1 MIGILNPGSSWR
13 RPGTQPL
20 TRRIR
25 NDVEM
30 TDAESYTNQMA
41 TLAVRL
47 GANVQPGQVVAVSS
61 EPGKE
66 QMARAVAEAAYA
78 AGAKFV
84 DLTVFDV
91 YFKRARAL
99 HADRETLGYVP
110 PWLGERMLALGE
122 AGAARISLS
131 GPVAPH
137 ALDDVDPELI
147 SLDRLPRVPEAMK
160 VLNDATTNWTIV
172 PCPTP
177 AWATLVYPRLEP
189 AAALGR
195 LWSEIGHVTRLDEPD
210 PVAAWERRLGELKRV
225 SVTLDELGLD
235 RVRFEGPGTDLS
247 VGLLPSS
254 RWLAAKFST
263 AGGIEH
269 QPNIPTEEVFTTP
282 DPGRVEGHVT
292 STKPLFT
299 SGTTVTGLRIR
310 FEGGRA
316 VQVDADQG
324 AEVVRGMIAADEGAT
339 RLGEVALVDREG
351 RIGPLGTVFYDTLL
365 DENAASHIAL
375 GHGYVAGVGDDA
387 DVGRANKSV
396 IHTDFMIGSDDVTVT
411 GFRSNGD
418 EIPLL
423 QQGRWQI

>member
-1 MIGILNPGSSWR
+1 
-13 RPGTQPL
+13 
-20 TRRIR
+20 
-25 NDVEM
+25 M
-30 TDAESYTNQMA
+30 TDAEQYTQQMA

-47 GANVQPGQVVAVSS
+47 GANVQPGQIVAVSS

-66 QMARAVAEAAYA
+66 AMSRAIAEAAYA

-99 HADRETLGYVP
+99 NAERDTLSYVP
-110 PWLGERMLALGE
+110 PWLGERILALGE
-122 AGAARISLS
+122 LRAARIALS

-160 VLNDATTNWTIV
+160 VLNDASTNWTIV

-177 AWATLVYPRLEP
+177 AWASLVYPRLEP
-189 AAALGR
+189 PAALER
-195 LWSEIGHVTRLDEPD
+195 LWSEIAHVTRLDEPD
-210 PVAAWERRLGELKRV
+210 PIAAWESRLAELTRV
-225 SVTLDELGLD
+225 STALNDLNLD
-235 RVRFEGPGTDLS
+235 RVQFVGPGTNLS
-247 VGLLPSS
+247 IGLLRSS
-254 RWLAAKFST
+254 TWLAAKFTNAS
-263 AGGIEH
+263 GIKH

-282 DPGRVEGHVT
+282 DPERVEGEVT

-299 SGTTVTGLRIR
+299 SGTTVTGLKVR

-316 VQVDADQG
+316 VHVDAEQG
-324 AEVVRGMIAADEGAT
+324 AEVIRGMIAADEGAA

-351 RIGPLGTVFYDTLL
+351 RIGPLGTVFFDTLL

-375 GHGYVAGVGDDA
+375 GHGYVACLDDPA
-387 DVGRANKSV
+387 DHARANRSV
-396 IHTDFMIGSDDVTVT
+396 IHTDFMIGSNEVAVT
-411 GFRSNGD
+411 GFLANGD
-418 EIPLL
+418 EVPLL
-423 QQGRWQI
+423 RDGTWQL

>member
-1 MIGILNPGSSWR
+1 
-13 RPGTQPL
+13 
-20 TRRIR
+20 
-25 NDVEM
+25 M
-30 TDAESYTNQMA
+30 TDAEQYTQQMA

-47 GANVQPGQVVAVSS
+47 GANVQPGQIVAVSS

-66 QMARAVAEAAYA
+66 AMSRAIAEAAYA

-99 HADRETLGYVP
+99 NAERDTLSYVP
-110 PWLGERMLALGE
+110 PWLGERILALGE
-122 AGAARISLS
+122 LRAARIALS

-160 VLNDATTNWTIV
+160 VLNDASTNWTIV

-177 AWATLVYPRLEP
+177 AWASLVYPRLEP
-189 AAALGR
+189 PAALER
-195 LWSEIGHVTRLDEPD
+195 LWSEIAHVTRLDEPD
-210 PVAAWERRLGELKRV
+210 PIAAWESRLAELTRV
-225 SVTLDELGLD
+225 STALNDLNLD
-235 RVRFEGPGTDLS
+235 RVQFVGPGTNLS
-247 VGLLPSS
+247 IGLLRSS
-254 RWLAAKFST
+254 TWLAAKFTNAS
-263 AGGIEH
+263 GIKH

-282 DPGRVEGHVT
+282 DPERVEGEVT

-299 SGTTVTGLRIR
+299 SGTTVTGLKVR

-316 VQVDADQG
+316 VHVDAEQG
-324 AEVVRGMIAADEGAT
+324 AEVIRGMIAADEGAA

-351 RIGPLGTVFYDTLL
+351 RIGPLGTVFFDTLL

-375 GHGYVAGVGDDA
+375 GHGYVACLDDPA
-387 DVGRANKSV
+387 DHARANRSV
-396 IHTDFMIGSDDVTVT
+396 IHTDFMIGSNEVAVT
-411 GFRSNGD
+411 GFLANGD
-418 EIPLL
+418 EVPLL
-423 QQGRWQI
+423 RDGTWQI

>member
-1 MIGILNPGSSWR
+1 
-13 RPGTQPL
+13 
-20 TRRIR
+20 
-25 NDVEM
+25 M
-30 TDAESYTNQMA
+30 TDAEQYTQQMA

-47 GANVQPGQVVAVSS
+47 GANVQPGQIVAVSS

-66 QMARAVAEAAYA
+66 AMSRAIAEAAYA

-99 HADRETLGYVP
+99 NAERDTLSYVP
-110 PWLGERMLALGE
+110 PWLGERILALGE
-122 AGAARISLS
+122 LRAARIALS

-160 VLNDATTNWTIV
+160 VLNDASTNWTIV

-177 AWATLVYPRLEP
+177 AWASLVYPRLEP
-189 AAALGR
+189 PAALER
-195 LWSEIGHVTRLDEPD
+195 LWSEIAHVTRLDEPD
-210 PVAAWERRLGELKRV
+210 PIAAWESRLAELTRV
-225 SVTLDELGLD
+225 STALNDLDLD
-235 RVRFEGPGTDLS
+235 RVQFVGPGTNLS
-247 VGLLPSS
+247 IGLLRSS
-254 RWLAAKFST
+254 TWLAAKFTNAS
-263 AGGIEH
+263 GIKH

-282 DPGRVEGHVT
+282 DPERVEGEVT

-299 SGTTVTGLRIR
+299 SGTTVTGLKVR

-316 VQVDADQG
+316 VHVDAEQG
-324 AEVVRGMIAADEGAT
+324 AEVIRGMIAADEGAA

-351 RIGPLGTVFYDTLL
+351 RIGPLGTVFFDTLL

-375 GHGYVAGVGDDA
+375 GHGYVACLDDPA
-387 DVGRANKSV
+387 DHARANRSV
-396 IHTDFMIGSDDVTVT
+396 IHTDFMIGSNEVAVT
-411 GFRSNGD
+411 GFLANGD
-418 EIPLL
+418 EVPLL
-423 QQGRWQI
+423 RDGTWQI

>member
-1 MIGILNPGSSWR
+1 
-13 RPGTQPL
+13 
-20 TRRIR
+20 
-25 NDVEM
+25 M
-30 TDAESYTNQMA
+30 TEAERFTTEMA

-47 GANVQPGQVVAVSS
+47 GANVQPGQIVAVSS

-66 QMARAVAEAAYA
+66 AMSRAVAEAAYA

-84 DLTVFDV
+84 DLSVFDV

-99 HADRETLGYVP
+99 HAERDTLSFVP
-110 PWLGERMLALGE
+110 PWLGERILALGE
-122 AGAARISLS
+122 HRAARVSLS

-177 AWATLVYPRLEP
+177 AWASLVYPRLEP
-189 AAALGR
+189 PAALER
-195 LWSEIGHVTRLDEPD
+195 LWSEIAHVTRLDEPD
-210 PVAAWERRLGELKRV
+210 PVQTWESRMRELLRV
-225 SVTLDELGLD
+225 SAVLDDLKLD
-235 RVRFEGPGTDLS
+235 RLHFEGPGTDLS
-247 VGLLPSS
+247 IGLLPSS
-254 RWLAAKFST
+254 TWLAAEFRT
-263 AGGIEH
+263 ADGIKH
-269 QPNIPTEEVFTTP
+269 HPNLPTEEVFTTP
-282 DPGRVEGHVT
+282 DPERVEGEVT

-299 SGTTVTGLRIR
+299 SGTTVTGLKVR

-316 VQVDADQG
+316 VGVDAEQG
-324 AEVVRGMIAADEGAT
+324 VEVIRGMIAADEGAA

-375 GHGYVAGVGDDA
+375 GQGYVAGVRDPA
-387 DVGRANKSV
+387 DKERTNTSV
-396 IHTDFMIGSDDVTVT
+396 IHTDFMIGSNDVAVT
-411 GFRSNGD
+411 GFLGNGD
-418 EIPLL
+418 EVPLL
-423 QQGRWQI
+423 RDGRWQI

>member
-1 MIGILNPGSSWR
+1 
-13 RPGTQPL
+13 
-20 TRRIR
+20 
-25 NDVEM
+25 M
-30 TDAESYTNQMA
+30 TEAERFTNEMA

-47 GANVQPGQVVAVSS
+47 GANVQPGQIVAVSS

-66 QMARAVAEAAYA
+66 GMARAVAEAAYA

-84 DLTVFDV
+84 DLAVFDV

-99 HADRETLGYVP
+99 HAERDTLDFVP
-110 PWLGERMLALGE
+110 PWLGERVLALGE
-122 AGAARISLS
+122 HRAARISLS

-177 AWATLVYPRLEP
+177 AWASLVYPRLEP
-189 AAALGR
+189 PAALER
-195 LWSEIGHVTRLDEPD
+195 LWSEIAHVTRLDEPD
-210 PVAAWERRLGELKRV
+210 PVQAWDTRMRELLRV
-225 SVTLDELGLD
+225 SAVLDDLRLD
-235 RVRFEGPGTDLS
+235 RVHFEGPGTDLS

-254 RWLAAKFST
+254 TWLAAEFET
-263 AGGIEH
+263 AGGIQH
-269 QPNIPTEEVFTTP
+269 HPNLPTEEVFATP
-282 DPGRVEGHVT
+282 DPERVEGEVT

-299 SGTTVTGLRIR
+299 SGTTVTGLKVR

-316 VQVDADQG
+316 VAVDAEQG
-324 AEVVRGMIAADEGAT
+324 AEVVRGMIAADEGAA
-339 RLGEVALVDREG
+339 RLGEVALVDRAG

-375 GHGYVAGVGDDA
+375 GHGYIACLADPDDHK
-387 DVGRANKSV
+387 RANVSV
-396 IHTDFMIGSDDVTVT
+396 IHTDFMIGSNEVSVT
-411 GFRSNGD
+411 GLLANGD
-418 EIPLL
+418 EVPLL
-423 QQGRWQI
+423 RDGRWQV